1 MNKHSGLALR
11 GAAAIVVL
19 VLPVSGVI
27 WRYIDGASAV
37 SFLYGSGVGMACFA
51 SIAVTVSFLTVRPTG
66 TRMVHGLA
74 VYTGR
79 LVFAAVAVGG
89 AVYYDLWPVLPMLC
103 GFIGVYVLENVFLLM
118 MAPTTMRRSRTGGE
132 AARGTSERRMEV

>member
-1 MNKHSGLALR
+1 
-11 GAAAIVVL
+11 
-19 VLPVSGVI
+19 
-27 WRYIDGASAV
+27 
-37 SFLYGSGVGMACFA
+37 
-51 SIAVTVSFLTVRPTG
+51 
-66 TRMVHGLA
+66 MVHGLA